1 MKKLLLPLFCLLFL
15 NPATFAQDRGREH
28 PRKAQRKFQIL
39 VESERHPD
47 TILSINRE
55 LAEMQRAPHTAN
67 ERGLFGDLLKKGYA
81 SAFKQKTINA
91 TQNIVSLGLSYV
103 AEALSNKREKW
114 LEQAKK
120 ECYYQQSLSTETQIN
135 DFYALPSTNSAI
147 DPENMKFE
155 GFGCKNY
162 IELTDES
169 GEGVGVF
176 YIFCRLRRDEEGLR
190 HIINHSKFLVEV
202 DSLVFNPRY
211 CNLPNEG
218 SGNIESRF
226 DFNKRDNL
234 KLEITVHIFSSWMN
248 QAMMIMDN
256 QQLGEFR
263 IKVDVN
269 KDKLNSDGIFVYNS
283 KDPDFAKLVS
293 VDGDCFI
300 VPRSYTGTLDGVT
313 YQPTWGTGQYRIEM
327 DIAEQCSV
335 VESYYQ
341 IRPAGNAEAVADA
354 EANPGKTIWDKS
366 KWKVE
371 WKAMKERK
379 KDESPQKTIW
389 QCIVEAYK
397 GSGWVATFTDPA
409 ATALYTWEAERLD
422 AWLDTEKKQH

>member
-1 MKKLLLPLFCLLFL
+1 MQLAPL
-15 NPATFAQDRGREH
+15 TGKQ
-28 PRKAQRKFQIL
+28 
-39 VESERHPD
+39 
-47 TILSINRE
+47 
-55 LAEMQRAPHTAN
+55 
-67 ERGLFGDLLKKGYA
+67 RGLFGDLLREGYTT
-81 SAFKQKTINA
+81 AFKQKTINA

-103 AEALSNKREKW
+103 TEALSSKREKW
-114 LEQAKK
+114 LNQAKK
-120 ECYYQQSLSTETQIN
+120 ECTYQQSLSTETQIN
-135 DFYALPSTNSAI
+135 DFYALPSTKNAM

-176 YIFCRLRRDEEGLR
+176 YIFCRLRRDKEGLN

-202 DSLVFNPRY
+202 DSLVFNPTY

-218 SGNIESRF
+218 SNSGEGRF

-234 KLEITVHIFSSWMN
+234 QFELKVRIYSSWMN

-263 IKVDVN
+263 IKVQIDKN
-269 KDKLNSDGIFVYNS
+269 KLNPEGIFVYNRQ
-283 KDPDFAKLVS
+283 DPDFEKLIS

-300 VPRSYTGTLDGVT
+300 VPRSFTGTLDGVN

-341 IRPAGNAEAVADA
+341 IHEAGNGEVVADA
-354 EANPGKTIWDKS
+354 EANPGKTIWDKT
-366 KWKVE
+366 KWKTE
-371 WKAMKERK
+371 WRVMKERRK
-379 KDESPQKTIW
+379 GEEPRKTAW
-389 QCIVEAYK
+389 QCLVESYK

-409 ATALYTWEAERLD
+409 ATALYSWEAQRLNE
-422 AWLDTEKKQH
+422 WLDKKKINKPHI